1 MLITLNKEGWRWL
14 NTLTLTLHLQY
25 LQFGADFSF
34 HWKTFFPAYFMQIHG
49 IRNTQVHFHD
59 QVTGLVL
66 NCWGIILKKL
76 PTRSFNHYK

>member
-14 NTLTLTLHLQY
+14 HTLTLTLHLQY
-25 LQFGADFSF
+25 LQYGADFSF

-59 QVTGLVL
+59 QVTGLVFCAEL
-66 NCWGIILKKL
+66 LGNYFGKI
-76 PTRSFNHYK
+76 TH